1 VKDTHNFRCFIL
13 VRVRLHVPDD
23 LMGEQLRKLG
33 RLNDVSLNVAK
44 SIVSERLDNL
54 VDVEEHDIYRVAL
67 KCSHSILYNEGM
79 VAVRRHEKRHRR
91 DGIHRSPIQQVL
103 SLSERFFCQSENTYL
118 ELEGHITRQL
128 ATQKYLESIWLIQ
141 DLLREVEYLEA
152 NLTSQAGGLE
162 AFDEV
167 YGDGRVLR
175 PSRLQVGGN
184 SSLGI
189 LVQFSSREMG
199 NSHREGHL

>member
-1 VKDTHNFRCFIL
+1 
-13 VRVRLHVPDD
+13 
-23 LMGEQLRKLG
+23 MGEQLRKLG

-79 VAVRRHEKRHRR
+79 VAVRWHEKRHRR

-118 ELEGHITRQL
+118 ELEGHVTRQL

-162 AFDEV
+162 ALDEV
-167 YGDGRVLR
+167 HGDGRVLR

-184 SSLGI
+184 GSLGI
-189 LVQFSSREMG
+189 SVQFSSREVG